1 SDREAHSRPP
11 PHPRQHLLRDI
22 PKAEGRVRPRRR
34 ASRGASHDRSTD
46 SSWQYTY
53 LVKHLGD
60 SDIARDQASPAA
72 LPQLNL
78 GGMPRCLLNCN
89 VRATHRIVALRYAD
103 SALIRRFRITALN
116 QRKPTARKGRR
127 KMTRLMGPR
136 VPSGVASTCEW
147 ISPLPAELSTI
158 TRTSHHSP

>member
-1 SDREAHSRPP
+1 RSFSCAG
-11 PHPRQHLLRDI
+11 LVL
-22 PKAEGRVRPRRR
+22 
-34 ASRGASHDRSTD
+34 SHDMPTTAIYTRSLHD
-46 SSWQYTY
+46 ALPI

-103 SALIRRFRITALN
+103 SALID
-116 QRKPTARKGRR
+116 RKS
-127 KMTRLMGPR
+127 TRLN
-136 VPSGVASTCEW
+136 S
-147 ISPLPAELSTI
+147 
-158 TRTSHHSP
+158 SHVKSSYAVFCLKQKRRRQA